1 MKNYRAIFFILIYL
15 VSPALLYLL
24 PSSYNVPIKIFF
36 LAYNALI
43 AFNLIFKV
51 SLIEKKPLFFSLSL
65 FALSFIMIEVK
76 GLHWSIPFYYLSGYI
91 SYIQFKK
98 LGNIQS
104 KLEYLIYSAY
114 IYFIVVYYSKL
125 PSFIN
130 RDGFDENVFHV
141 SSSNSISII
150 LNLYLL
156 AYIISGSYINK
167 LNYKKI
173 KLFGLINILL
183 IFIQQS
189 RIGLLVAIIIFI
201 SPFLKGLSKSSIKKF
216 TYPIVI
222 IFLFF
227 YFGDI
232 LSQYF
237 PGGLLTL
244 DGYLLDTR
252 GLIQVLF
259 FEDLTGDRVFW
270 GYPLD
275 FVYYLDYYR
284 VYNMFLLN
292 YNYTTIL
299 GFAIIILSFLIRFIK
314 SKEYFFNVIFLLPIF
329 FYGLVEE
336 IFLPMG
342 WDFILF
348 TIMFLKVKSP
358 KSSLN
363 KKLINE

>member
-1 MKNYRAIFFILIYL
+1 MRNFKAIFFILIYL
-15 VSPALLYLL
+15 LLPALLYLL
-24 PSSYNVPIKIFF
+24 PSSYIVPLKVFF
-36 LAYNALI
+36 LASNALI
-43 AFNLIFKV
+43 AFKFIFED

-76 GLHWSIPFYYLSGYI
+76 GLHWSIPFYYLTGYI

-125 PSFIN
+125 PSFIY
-130 RDGFDENVFHV
+130 RDGFDENVFYV
-141 SSSNSISII
+141 SSSNSIAII

-156 AYIISGSYINK
+156 VYILSGIYINK
-167 LNYKKI
+167 LNYNKI
-173 KLFGLINILL
+173 KLFGLINIVL

-189 RIGLLVAIIIFI
+189 RIGLLVAIIILMIPFI
-201 SPFLKGLSKSSIKKF
+201 QNLSKSSIKKY
-216 TYPIVI
+216 TYPTVI
-222 IFLFF
+222 IFFF
-227 YFGDI
+227 LYFGD
-232 LSQYF
+232 LFSQYF
-237 PGGLLTL
+237 SGGLLNL
-244 DGYLLDTR
+244 NGYLLDTR

-275 FVYYLDYYR
+275 FEYHSDYTR

-299 GFAIIILSFLIRFIK
+299 GFAIIILLFLIRFIK
-314 SKEYFFNVIFLLPIF
+314 SKKYFFNILFLLPIL
-329 FYGLVEE
+329 FYALVEE

-348 TIMFLKVKSP
+348 LVLFLKVKSP

-363 KKLINE
+363 KKSINE